1 MIQPVLHGP
10 DLLYDIRS
18 ALVDPGE
25 VCVWWLG
32 QSGYCFRTASA
43 LWYIDLYLSD
53 SLTTKYAATD
63 KPHIRMTAAPLQAS
77 EITDARQVFCSH
89 GHTDHFDGQTLAPLF
104 AASPEA
110 RLVLP
115 AALTQRAQ
123 QLGIDSARVLPVRG
137 DEVLEV
143 DDLRVH
149 VIPSAHPTLDFS
161 EAHGHPYV
169 GYLFE
174 VDGLRLYH
182 SGDTVLYD
190 GLADRLRA
198 LRPDVLF
205 LPING
210 VRLHGGQAL
219 VAPNMSAAEA
229 IALRQQ
235 VGGGLVVPHHYDMFT
250 FNTVDVQAFADLA
263 REARIPYAILRPG
276 APWRFRRDV

>member
-10 DLLYDIRS
+10 DLLHDIRS

-43 LWYIDLYLSD
+43 LWYIDLYLSE
-53 SLTTKYAATD
+53 SLTRKYTATD
-63 KPHIRMTAAPLQAS
+63 KPHIRMTAAPLRGEDIS
-77 EITDARQVFCSH
+77 DARLVFCSH
-89 GHTDHFDGQTLAPLF
+89 GHTDHFDAETLGPLLH
-104 AASPEA
+104 ASPEA

-115 AALTQRAQ
+115 AALTQRAR
-123 QLGIDSARVLPVRG
+123 QLGIDSARLLPVRG
-137 DEVLEV
+137 GETLEA
-143 DDLRVH
+143 DGLRVH
-149 VIPSAHPTLDFS
+149 VLPSAHPDFDCS

-169 GYLFE
+169 GYVFE
-174 VDGLRLYH
+174 VDGLTLYH
-182 SGDTVLYD
+182 SGDTVVYD
-190 GLADRLRA
+190 GLAERLRA

-210 VRLHGGQAL
+210 VRLHAGQPM
-219 VAPNMSAAEA
+219 VAPNMSMTEA

-235 VGGGLVVPHHYDMFT
+235 VGSGLVVPHHYDMFT
-250 FNTVDVQAFADLA
+250 FNTADVGAFADLA

-276 APWRFRRDV
+276 APWRFRRHV